1 MSLSAVERSQCC
13 KHASFAQSAA
23 HMIVRTLLLWVLIS
37 LCGCLALAA
46 GAAFGLWTF
55 VWCFFDLP
63 CTYAQSGTNS
73 HLRGLSYLPTQ
84 GPSAASQ
91 PPNYLPTSRVTAA
104 KNCNGRTWRAKFGRT
119 RRGCVAV
126 GTRPL
131 LRFPAN
137 DFCEFEQMSSK
148 IKLVVG
154 MPDEDMGTFLQDVF
168 GAELGDFKASSL
180 FATGSSL
187 LLFIPALLPRCEV
200 APNYLPTSS
209 CRTVG
214 RRPTYLPPWVRY
226 RLSL

>member
-1 MSLSAVERSQCC
+1 
-13 KHASFAQSAA
+13 
-23 HMIVRTLLLWVLIS
+23 MIVRTLLLWVLIS
-37 LCGCLALAA
+37 CTVKYVVVWRWPLRLV
-46 GAAFGLWTF
+46 FGLSL
-55 VWCFFDLP
+55 VFFRPTLYLCSVGYEFTP
-63 CTYAQSGTNS
+63 A
-73 HLRGLSYLPTQ
+73 GLSYLPTQ

-91 PPNYLPTSRVTAA
+91 PPNYLPTFRVTRAA
-104 KNCNGRTWRAKFGRT
+104 KNCNGRSWRAKFGRT

-187 LLFIPALLPRCEV
+187 LLFIPALLPRCEA
-200 APNYLPTSS
+200 APNYLLPTHL
-209 CRTVG
+209 VLPD
-214 RRPTYLPPWVRY
+214 RRPPTYLPTPLGPLPTDLVTVKKE
-226 RLSL
+226 RLVEI

>member
-37 LCGCLALAA
+37 CTVKYVVVWRWPLRLVFGLSLVFFRPTLYLCSVGYEFTPAGVELPTYPGPLCGVSAA
-46 GAAFGLWTF
+46 ELPTY
-55 VWCFFDLP
+55 LP
-63 CTYAQSGTNS
+63 CI
-73 HLRGLSYLPTQ
+73 
-84 GPSAASQ
+84 
-91 PPNYLPTSRVTAA
+91 TAA
-104 KNCNGRTWRAKFGRT
+104 KTWRAKFGRT

-187 LLFIPALLPRCEV
+187 LLFIPALLPRCEA